1 MEEPDYGN
9 WVPQKVLLF
18 FFFSSFLIYSATFLL
33 NNRIINLSMKIM
45 SLVLFGV
52 FVYLEYAYWLLEK
65 DAKRMQRRFWQLLI
79 ENLKWDGNGRALD
92 IGTGSG
98 PVAILLAKKHASS
111 FVKGIDYWGEPWTYS
126 KQKCE
131 RNAEIEGVAE
141 RVSFER
147 ASAVDLPFNDGS
159 FDAVLSNFVFHAIKV
174 KDRTQLILEAL
185 RVLKDG
191 GAFAF
196 QDLFNDQFYS
206 DDFLEKVKSW
216 GLEEV
221 SIVDSSEHIQI
232 PFVLRLKH
240 MTGGSKVISGRK

>member
-1 MEEPDYGN
+1 M
-9 WVPQKVLLF
+9 PQKVLLF
-18 FFFSSFLIYSATFLL
+18 FFFASFLIYSATFLL
-33 NNRIINLSMKIM
+33 NNGIINLSMKIM
-45 SLVLFGV
+45 SLILFGI
-52 FVYLEYAYWLLEK
+52 FFYLEYVYWLLEK
-65 DAKRMQRRFWQLLI
+65 DDKRKQRRFWQLLI
-79 ENLKWDGNGRALD
+79 ENLKWDGNGTALD

-98 PVAILLAKKHASS
+98 PVAILLAKKYASS
-111 FVKGIDYWGEPWTYS
+111 FVKSIDYWGEPWTYS

-131 RNAEIEGVAE
+131 RNAEIESVAE
-141 RVSFER
+141 RVNFTR
-147 ASAVDLPFNDGS
+147 ASAVDLPFNDGE

-174 KDRTQLILEAL
+174 RGRTQLILEAL

-206 DDFLEKVKSW
+206 DDFLEEVKSW

-232 PFVLRLKH
+232 PFALRLKH
-240 MTGGSKVISGRK
+240 MTGGSKVISGKK